1 MYSDSVFN
9 REYVVCSNEEFD
21 RFMASGGK
29 NLLTALMRQYH
40 EAGNEAL
47 YQEVCLTAAHAI
59 ATHDPCRIDV
69 KLTTYVW
76 ECCMHT
82 ILMNHRKKHAKKR
95 AGSAKDVSFEEFREK
110 AFDESRADDEEAEFS
125 NLIVYPGGS
134 QPEVEK
140 NQQEKK
146 NAATL
151 TQGIDDIAGHT
162 HADYSNNKGYERS
175 VKYYTVYG
183 RTMADKWVNIDTDGL
198 FEKSETLRITYNGDV
213 TETKLVM
220 GDDGKIA
227 SWGRNPD

>member
-110 AFDESRADDEEAEFS
+110 AFDESRADDEEAPAASRRYSYQTFS
-125 NLIVYPGGS
+125 YDMNRD
-134 QPEVEK
+134 VEK
-140 NQQEKK
+140 MEAK
-146 NAATL
+146 TL
-151 TQGIDDIAGHT
+151 LQAMMEEAPLTSVQRTILLLTLNSVPQAEIAGRVGFSQAKVSKQYNEALRLMRET
-162 HADYSNNKGYERS
+162 EAAQKA
-175 VKYYTVYG
+175 
-183 RTMADKWVNIDTDGL
+183 MAC
-198 FEKSETLRITYNGDV
+198 
-213 TETKLVM
+213 
-220 GDDGKIA
+220 
-227 SWGRNPD
+227 